1 MEQGEVSGITSGL
14 HSLKVCLYGWVIC
27 WGFIYRIVHIMNL
40 YEQKEDTMKKET
52 EEQFLKRRGYEILQI
67 VNQIRKMCKTE
78 TITLKFYPSGWFS
91 TNVEINLKEK

>member
-1 MEQGEVSGITSGL
+1 
-14 HSLKVCLYGWVIC
+14 
-27 WGFIYRIVHIMNL
+27 MNL